1 MVTQDVDQRDLIQQ
15 VAGHHLQPVL
25 NVGDALEVERART
38 ADHAD
43 DLVALLEEEFGQIR
57 TILPGHPGDQCP
69 LRHWSATLADVQ
81 GDGTNGEGLQCA
93 GVPTAALL
101 SFRLGGSDGVSIEA
115 AKWADALRQLGW
127 DLLTVAGAGP
137 VDVLLEGLAI
147 DAPTPPTRRELDDAL
162 APADLVVIENL
173 CSLPLN
179 PPAAAV
185 AAAVCAGRPA
195 VLHHHDLPWQRP
207 HLAHL
212 PPPPDDPSWP
222 HVTINQLSRREL
234 AAHGI
239 TATTIYN
246 SFDPDPGGRPGRR
259 PRPRSAWPRTTRLLL
274 QPTRALARKNIAGG
288 IGLAAAVG
296 GTYWLLGPAED
307 GYGPELDRLVADAPC
322 PVLLGP
328 GAAGLTI
335 AEAYAACDVV
345 VLPSTWEG
353 FGNPSLESAT
363 HRRPLAIG
371 PYPVARELAAFG
383 FRWFDSAVPDPLDE
397 WLAHPDATLLAHN
410 HQVAATSF
418 NVADLPSRL
427 AELLAGLP
435 SPSS

>member
-1 MVTQDVDQRDLIQQ
+1 MRR
-15 VAGHHLQPVL
+15 
-25 NVGDALEVERART
+25 RADR
-38 ADHAD
+38 
-43 DLVALLEEEFGQIR
+43 R
-57 TILPGHPGDQCP
+57 PP
-69 LRHWSATLADVQ
+69 LFPA
-81 GDGTNGEGLQCA
+81 
-93 GVPTAALL
+93 
-101 SFRLGGSDGVSIEA
+101 GGSDGVSIEA
-115 AKWADALRQLGW
+115 AKWAGALRQLGW
-127 DLLTVAGAGP
+127 DILTVAGTGP

-147 DAPTPPTRRELDDAL
+147 GAASPPTRRELGDAL
-162 APADLVVIENL
+162 APADVVVIENL

-179 PPAAAV
+179 PPAGAV

-207 HLAHL
+207 HLAHM
-212 PPPPDDPSWP
+212 PPPPDDPSWA
-222 HVTINQLSRREL
+222 HVTINELSRHEL
-234 AAHGI
+234 AARGI

-246 SFDPDPGGRPGRR
+246 SFDPDPVVADRDRA
-259 PRPRSAWPRTTRLLL
+259 RSAIGVTPETRLLL

-288 IGLAAAVG
+288 IRLAAAVG

-307 GYGPELDRLVADAPC
+307 GYGPELERLVAGASC

-328 GAAGLTI
+328 GAAGLHI

-383 FRWFDSAVPDPLDE
+383 FRWFDSDVPGPLDE
-397 WLAHPDATLLAHN
+397 WLSRPDGSLLAHN
-410 HQVAATSF
+410 HRIAATSF

-427 AELLAGLP
+427 AEVLARLP